1 MTELREDLLPWAHL
15 VKRSLL
21 APPLPGQPD
30 TRPYFIYTEEEA
42 AAFYTLT
49 PELQRGWQRY
59 CEAEAKAFDDANSY
73 DKQVYLYHKWAP
85 DLSLYQWLEH
95 NR

>member
-15 VKRSLL
+15 VKRPLL

-30 TRPYFIYTEEEA
+30 TRPYCIYTEEEA

-49 PELQRGWQRY
+49 PELQQRWQRY
-59 CEAEAKAFDDANSY
+59 CQEEINAHDERESSDRSAH
-73 DKQVYLYHKWAP
+73 LYYQWRP
-85 DLSLYQWLEH
+85 GLSLYQWVER